1 MNTFSVIFEKA
12 ILKAIGV
19 APITQ
24 FTHVGNKNSIFQG
37 RLHNVVIMIFNT
49 IRNSS

>member
-24 FTHVGNKNSIFQG
+24 FTHVGNNKKYLEKRYSAA
-37 RLHNVVIMIFNT
+37 LKY
-49 IRNSS
+49 